1 MRSHTKKHGFE
12 LSHFSPKWDSCLH
25 PWLRGCRA
33 LLPDAV
39 CPIIGRFAPVLS
51 ATMARTSVAKRLSDA
66 VGRQAALAFPGVKL
80 EGRLMVRLGR
90 HNADWHYGLTAH
102 QLDPEIL
109 EQAG

>member
-1 MRSHTKKHGFE
+1 MGVNCPI
-12 LSHFSPKWDSCLH
+12 LVPKWDSNFY

-90 HNADWHYGLTAH
+90 HNADWHYGLTAY